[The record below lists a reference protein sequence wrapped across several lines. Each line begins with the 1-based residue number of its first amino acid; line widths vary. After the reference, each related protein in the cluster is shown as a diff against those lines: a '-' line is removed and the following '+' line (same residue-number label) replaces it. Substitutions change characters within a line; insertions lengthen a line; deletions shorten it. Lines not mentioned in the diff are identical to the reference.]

1 MKKIGTM
8 EELSKIENEIIQL
21 LKAGNSQKE
30 IAAELKKMKGLNA
43 YSVSTVEKII
53 QALKKRYQVKSM
65 FQLGMVIER
74 IGG

>member
-1 MKKIGTM
+1 M
-8 EELSKIENEIIQL
+8 EELSKIEKEIILL
-21 LKAGNSQKE
+21 LKDGNSQKE
-30 IAAELKKMKGLNA
+30 IASELKKMKGLNA

>member
-1 MKKIGTM
+1 M

>member
-1 MKKIGTM
+1 M

-65 FQLGMVIER
+65 FQLGMAIER